1 VILDLLKAL
10 DEMGF
15 PVGCMFRSPEE
26 FASVADLAFCK
37 EMKVC
42 SP

>member
-1 VILDLLKAL
+1 MILDLLKAL

-15 PVGCMFRSPEE
+15 PFGCTFQSPEE
-26 FASVADLAFCK
+26 FSSVADLAFC
-37 EMKVC
+37 EGMNIC